1 MTRIVL
7 YTTQYCGYCRA
18 AKQLLSAKGYLF
30 AEIDVGEA
38 PAAREEMVQRAGGLR
53 TVPQIFIDGAHVG
66 GYEELAALDRAGKLD
81 PWLAGEPDAG
91 AREGSLSEVPEPE
104 TGGACA

>member
-18 AKQLLSAKGYLF
+18 AKQLLSAKGYVF
-30 AEIDVGEA
+30 TEIDVGEA
-38 PAAREEMVQRAGGLR
+38 PGLREEMVQRAGGLR
-53 TVPQIFIDGAHVG
+53 TVPQIFIDGTHVG
-66 GYEELAALDRAGKLD
+66 GYEELAALDRAAKLD
-81 PWLAGEPDAG
+81 PWLQREPEA
-91 AREGSLSEVPEPE
+91 AEALLAETPEPE

>member
-30 AEIDVGEA
+30 TEIDVGEA
-38 PAAREEMVQRAGGLR
+38 PGLREEMVQLAGGLR
-53 TVPQIFIDGAHVG
+53 TVPQIFIDGTHVG
-66 GYEELAALDRAGKLD
+66 GYEELAALDRAAKLD
-81 PWLAGEPDAG
+81 PWLEREPEAG
-91 AREGSLSEVPEPE
+91 ATEAVLSEAPEPE